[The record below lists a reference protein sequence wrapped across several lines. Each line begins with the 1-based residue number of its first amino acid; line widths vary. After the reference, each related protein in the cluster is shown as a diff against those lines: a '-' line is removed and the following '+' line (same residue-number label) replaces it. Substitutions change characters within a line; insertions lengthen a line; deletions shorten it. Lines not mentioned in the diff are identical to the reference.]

1 MKISEIF
8 KAKKLRSFFTSEKSI
23 EFKIVLSCL
32 IIIISLALFVSYFT
46 IKNFKDYVD
55 NNANSKSN
63 EISKQIVYN
72 YDNYFQGIID
82 TLNVVI
88 EELDN
93 TDVNSDPKSVEDYFF
108 DVISYRKDITNIT
121 LFAVNGEYLVKTGE
135 EIYSSDVIATMSW
148 FYEALL
154 QPSICYFSPPFSYSE
169 NDNRIFVTKY
179 VNYNYNEDAG
189 VLLFELNSDK
199 ILDIANNTNLGNGGQ
214 IVIMTTINDK
224 FSVIFSSEEHID
236 SDILRVLNKQI
247 LGNGSLTIKSNK
259 MSYNIETINN
269 TRWRIGIFINIDE
282 SAAAQNSFA
291 ITLISI
297 CFVAIIITT
306 ILISVISK
314 NIANP
319 LKKLEAAMKEIE
331 EADYLLVEE
340 VNIGKQKEIA
350 SLSESF
356 NLMMRRIKELMDKV
370 VEEQETQR
378 KSELKALQYQINP
391 HFLYNTLDSIVWL
404 VDNNKNKEASEM
416 VVALAKLFRISI
428 SRGRNIITVKDELE
442 HARSYLLIQSI
453 RYADAFKYEFD
464 IDPEVVEY
472 TTLKLILQPMIEN
485 AIYHGLKNRIDEG
498 YIKISAK
505 LVNTKVVFEISDN
518 GYGMRK
524 EKIEELY
531 ENFKNPD
538 LNDGVGLKNIY
549 LRLKIYYGDEADL
562 LIESELD
569 EGTTIKIIIPMK
581 TNMWL
586 GDLYEKKY

>member
-391 HFLYNTLDSIVWL
+391 HFLCNTLDSIVWL

-581 TNMWL
+581 TNM
-586 GDLYEKKY
+586 

>member
-236 SDILRVLNKQI
+236 SDILRVLNKKI

-581 TNMWL
+581 TNM
-586 GDLYEKKY
+586 

>member
-1 MKISEIF
+1 MKVSEIF
-8 KAKKLRSFFTSEKSI
+8 KGKRLKSIFTSEKSI
-23 EFKIVLSCL
+23 EFKIISSCL
-32 IIIISLALFVSYFT
+32 IIIILLALFVSYFT

-72 YDNYFQGIID
+72 YDNYFQDIID
-82 TLNVVI
+82 TLNIVI
-88 EELDN
+88 EKLDN
-93 TDVNSDPKSVEDYFF
+93 TDVKNNPEIVEDYFF
-108 DVISYRKDITNIT
+108 DVISYRSDITNIT
-121 LFAVNGEYLVKTGE
+121 LFAVDGECVVKTGE
-135 EIYSSDVIATMSW
+135 SINQPETIVNMSW

-179 VNYNYNEDAG
+179 VNYNYNEDSG
-189 VLLFELNSDK
+189 VLLFELSSDK
-199 ILDIANNTNLGNGGQ
+199 IIEIANNTNLGSGGQ
-214 IVIMTTINDK
+214 IVILTTGKYSI
-224 FSVIFSSEEHID
+224 IFSSEEKID
-236 SDILRVLNKQI
+236 QDIMKILNKEI
-247 LGNGSLTIKSNK
+247 LGNGSFTFKSNK

-282 SAAAQNSFA
+282 SAESQRSFA
-291 ITLISI
+291 ITLIMISFI
-297 CFVAIIITT
+297 AIIITT
-306 ILISVISK
+306 VLISFISRS
-314 NIANP
+314 IANP
-319 LKKLEAAMKEIE
+319 LKKLESTMKEIE

-464 IDPEVVEY
+464 VDPNVVEY

-518 GYGMRK
+518 GYGMRE

-531 ENFKNPD
+531 ENFKNPE

-562 LIESELD
+562 QIESELD
-569 EGTTIKIIIPMK
+569 EGTTIRIIIPMK
-581 TNMWL
+581 TNM
-586 GDLYEKKY
+586 

>member
-108 DVISYRKDITNIT
+108 NVISYRKDITNIT

-581 TNMWL
+581 TNM
-586 GDLYEKKY
+586 

>member
-108 DVISYRKDITNIT
+108 DVISYRNDITNIT

-135 EIYSSDVIATMSW
+135 EIYSSDVIVTMSW

-224 FSVIFSSEEHID
+224 
-236 SDILRVLNKQI
+236 
-247 LGNGSLTIKSNK
+247 
-259 MSYNIETINN
+259 
-269 TRWRIGIFINIDE
+269 
-282 SAAAQNSFA
+282 
-291 ITLISI
+291 
-297 CFVAIIITT
+297 
-306 ILISVISK
+306 
-314 NIANP
+314 
-319 LKKLEAAMKEIE
+319 
-331 EADYLLVEE
+331 
-340 VNIGKQKEIA
+340 
-350 SLSESF
+350 
-356 NLMMRRIKELMDKV
+356 
-370 VEEQETQR
+370 
-378 KSELKALQYQINP
+378 
-391 HFLYNTLDSIVWL
+391 
-404 VDNNKNKEASEM
+404 
-416 VVALAKLFRISI
+416 
-428 SRGRNIITVKDELE
+428 
-442 HARSYLLIQSI
+442 
-453 RYADAFKYEFD
+453 
-464 IDPEVVEY
+464 
-472 TTLKLILQPMIEN
+472 
-485 AIYHGLKNRIDEG
+485 
-498 YIKISAK
+498 
-505 LVNTKVVFEISDN
+505 
-518 GYGMRK
+518 
-524 EKIEELY
+524 
-531 ENFKNPD
+531 
-538 LNDGVGLKNIY
+538 
-549 LRLKIYYGDEADL
+549 
-562 LIESELD
+562 
-569 EGTTIKIIIPMK
+569 
-581 TNMWL
+581 
-586 GDLYEKKY
+586 

>member
-108 DVISYRKDITNIT
+108 DVISYRNDITNIT

-135 EIYSSDVIATMSW
+135 EIYSSDVIVTMSW

-314 NIANP
+314 SIANP
-319 LKKLEAAMKEIE
+319 LKKLEVAMKEIE

-581 TNMWL
+581 TNM
-586 GDLYEKKY
+586 

>member
-391 HFLYNTLDSIVWL
+391 HFLYNSLDSIVWL

-581 TNMWL
+581 TNM
-586 GDLYEKKY
+586 

>member
-135 EIYSSDVIATMSW
+135 EMYSSDVIVTMSW

-581 TNMWL
+581 TNM
-586 GDLYEKKY
+586 

>member
-581 TNMWL
+581 TNM
-586 GDLYEKKY
+586 

>member
-314 NIANP
+314 NIANT

-356 NLMMRRIKELMDKV
+356 NLMMRRLKELMDKV

-581 TNMWL
+581 TNM
-586 GDLYEKKY
+586 

>member
-179 VNYNYNEDAG
+179 VNYNYNKDAG

-581 TNMWL
+581 TNM
-586 GDLYEKKY
+586 

>member
-8 KAKKLRSFFTSEKSI
+8 KAKKLRTFFTSEKSI

-93 TDVNSDPKSVEDYFF
+93 TDVNSNPKSVEDYFF

-135 EIYSSDVIATMSW
+135 EMYSSDVIATMSW

-314 NIANP
+314 SIANP

-581 TNMWL
+581 TNM
-586 GDLYEKKY
+586 

>member
-108 DVISYRKDITNIT
+108 DVISYRNDITNIT

-135 EIYSSDVIATMSW
+135 EIYSSDVIVTMSW

-314 NIANP
+314 SIANP

-581 TNMWL
+581 TNM
-586 GDLYEKKY
+586 